1 MPGGRVKITSCATS
15 SVLEII
21 RLEYEDEAIYT
32 CYITNSM
39 GSDSASMALNMH
51 GESCDSHVI
60 VHGHH
65 TIGTYSSYICK
76 FITPN

>member
-21 RLEYEDEAIYT
+21 RLDYDDEAVYT

-39 GSDSASMALNMH
+39 GSDSASMTLNMR
-51 GESCDSHVI
+51 GESCDRHVTVHETKVDI
-60 VHGHH
+60 V
-65 TIGTYSSYICK
+65 IIYSRE
-76 FITPN
+76 NLM